1 MKIFDVLQGS
11 PEWLKLRADH
21 HCASEAPAMMGLS
34 KRTKRNE
41 LVRMKATGDE
51 KQFSAW
57 VQENLLERGHGV
69 EAKARPIIEEI
80 IGELFPITAGD
91 DSGRYL
97 ASFDGT
103 TMANTDGFE
112 HKLWN
117 QELAAAIRAGAT
129 EFPNG
134 EEWQLEHQFKVNPE
148 LERIHFVC
156 SDGTAEKMA
165 RMVYTRQ
172 PGREARLVA
181 GWKQFDEDVAS
192 YQHVEVI
199 PAARGRSI
207 PDLPAIFVQVTGK
220 VKSSNLGEYEKTA
233 LEAIESINTTLTTD
247 QDFAD
252 ADKAIKFCS
261 DAETKL
267 QEAKTRALAETVT
280 IKELFETLNK
290 LGEAM
295 RGKRLTLN
303 KLVEARK
310 ATIRAE
316 ILASGQTALAA
327 HIAALNTRIGRPCM
341 PTIPADF
348 AGAMRAKKTIASL
361 RDGVDTE
368 LARAKIA
375 ANAIADKITININ
388 AMLDAG
394 KEYSFLFADVAQILL
409 KENDDFAVLVK
420 SRISEHKAK
429 EEARL
434 AGERA
439 RIRLEEAAKLAAA
452 PPAPQPAPPIQAA
465 RIGTTIVGN
474 VVVLRT
480 IGKPS
485 DAAIIAAIA
494 SHFNVHESRAVTWL
508 LEMDLDAAIE
518 NVAAEPFTAQ
528 GA

>member
-1 MKIFDVLQGS
+1 MRIYDVQQGS

-21 HCASEAPAMMGLS
+21 RCASEAPAMMGLS

-41 LVRMKATGDE
+41 LLRMKATGDE
-51 KQFSAW
+51 KEFSAW
-57 VQENLLERGHGV
+57 VQENLLARGHGV

-91 DSGRYL
+91 DTGRYL

-117 QELAAAIRAGAT
+117 AELAEAIRAGAT

-134 EEWQLEHQFKVNPE
+134 EEWQLEHQFLVNPE

-172 PGREARLVA
+172 PGRAARLVA
-181 GWKQFDEDVAS
+181 GWAQFDEDVAN

-199 PAARGRSI
+199 PAARGRTI

-233 LEAIESINTTLTTD
+233 LEAIESINTTLSTD

-252 ADKAIKFCS
+252 ADKAIKFCA

-280 IKELFETLNK
+280 IKELFETLNT

-295 RGKRLTLN
+295 RSKRLTLN
-303 KLVEARK
+303 KLVEERK
-310 ATIRAE
+310 KTIRSD
-316 ILASGQTALAA
+316 ILRSGVDALAE
-327 HIAALNTRIGRPCM
+327 HIVALNKRLGKAYM

-375 ANAIADKITININ
+375 ANAIADKIGINLN
-388 AMLDAG
+388 ALRDAG
-394 KEYSFLFADVAQILL
+394 AEYAFLFADAAQLLL
-409 KENDDFAVLVK
+409 KETDDFAILAK
-420 SRISEHKAK
+420 ARIIEHKAK

-434 AGERA
+434 AGERE
-439 RIRLEEAAKLAAA
+439 RIRQEEAAKLAVA
-452 PPAPQPAPPIQAA
+452 PPAPPILASSPAAKVMPMP
-465 RIGTTIVGN
+465 RKTRPT
-474 VVVLRT
+474 
-480 IGKPS
+480 
-485 DAAIIAAIA
+485 DAEIITGVATYFSI
-494 SHFNVHESRAVTWL
+494 HESRAVAWL
-508 LEMDLDAAIE
+508 MDMDLDAAIE
-518 NVAAEPFTAQ
+518 RVAAEPFTAQ